1 MTTPETT
8 PDDPR
13 DLLGPLATPP
23 PRPGLTRD
31 VLAAAALLL
40 AAHARRTSARAWL
53 RPLVVALLPL
63 PLLVVADVWL
73 VRTLHAV
80 LSWVLP
86 SIVSTYLVAQY
97 ALALLLLATLGYAAV
112 PLLAERQ
119 MRTLPEDA
127 HA

>member
-1 MTTPETT
+1 MTT

-13 DLLGPLATPP
+13 DLLGPLAVPP

-31 VLAAAALLL
+31 VLAAAAPLL

-53 RPLVVALLPL
+53 RPLAVALLPL
-63 PLLVVADVWL
+63 PLLVVADVWV
-73 VRTLHAV
+73 VRTLHAA

-86 SIVSTYLVAQY
+86 SVLSTYFVAQY

-112 PLLAERQ
+112 PILAERQ
-119 MRTLPEDA
+119 MRSLPEDA

>member
-1 MTTPETT
+1 
-8 PDDPR
+8 
-13 DLLGPLATPP
+13 
-23 PRPGLTRD
+23 
-31 VLAAAALLL
+31 
-40 AAHARRTSARAWL
+40 
-53 RPLVVALLPL
+53 
-63 PLLVVADVWL
+63 